1 MAAGGWV
8 MAMGADG
15 PAAPAASSAAPA
27 AANAGTAATTSSTSS
42 LDTGGND
49 LAILEQF
56 LRQPPARITQL
67 RKALDY
73 LDNMTPA
80 QREVLLR
87 DLQARRQNI
96 GLLRTEISV
105 ELKALTPSER
115 DILGRYWVTLF
126 PEDIQVLH
134 KRFQDAGTN
143 ADERTAIVHEMLKA
157 AADKGIKA
165 LPAPPDRGMSPSG
178 AQRGSASGSRGRG
191 TSSGRGGQASG
202 TPATTPATTTD

>member
-1 MAAGGWV
+1 MTLAAGGW
-8 MAMGADG
+8 MAAMGADA
-15 PAAPAASSAAPA
+15 PVKPDAPASSGASPAVSASSPS
-27 AANAGTAATTSSTSS
+27 N

-80 QREVLLR
+80 QRDALLR

-96 GLLRTEISV
+96 TLLRTEISV
-105 ELKALTPSER
+105 ELKALTAAER
-115 DILGRYWVTLF
+115 DILNRYWVTLF

-143 ADERTAIVHEMLKA
+143 ADVRKAIIQEMLKA
-157 AADKGIKA
+157 AADKGIKPTPQMNA
-165 LPAPPDRGMSPSG
+165 G
-178 AQRGSASGSRGRG
+178 QRGGSPGGRGRG
-191 TSSGRGGQASG
+191 SGNGRNGPPSGSATSPTGGDDKA
-202 TPATTPATTTD
+202 AK